1 LSTGKGHRCR
11 YLVIRDQS
19 ASTGL
24 AMKGE
29 YDTPANAKD

>member
-1 LSTGKGHRCR
+1 VKDIGAGTSCSA
-11 YLVIRDQS
+11 QS
-19 ASTGL
+19 VCQQCL